1 MKVRT
6 SDGGQNSD
14 LLSYVPIQNPRPQTP
29 PRHNRI
35 DAMFK
40 INFLSIATHT
50 VYDLIC
56 TVRRILASS
65 GDLNPSTHLIS
76 LLVNLKLLSYVPIQ
90 NPRPQTPPRHNRI
103 DAMFKINFL
112 SIATHTVYDLIC
124 TVRRILASS
133 GDLNPSTHLISLLA
147 NLKTVTL
154 RLTWG
159 LKLKHLSNKS
169 LVMIG
174 RPNRCYIK

>member
-76 LLVNLKLLSYVPIQ
+76 LLVNLK
-90 NPRPQTPPRHNRI
+90 
-103 DAMFKINFL
+103 
-112 SIATHTVYDLIC
+112 
-124 TVRRILASS
+124 
-133 GDLNPSTHLISLLA
+133 
-147 NLKTVTL
+147 TVTL

-159 LKLKHLSNKS
+159 LKLEHPSDKS

-174 RPNRCYIK
+174 RPNPCCVISSKIPLNLSTDISHIEKYLSSKKSSPIPKKHLICMLGKAITLLIIIICITVPALLYPLQTQ